1 MAVTAV
7 TAAGI
12 STVSSPASTFGSFL
26 KSSRSVPIISMGD
39 RSAAAGWYTGKMI
52 RSPILRTRP
61 WSRVA
66 GPLRLA
72 KSRARSWF
80 FEGREEMS
88 TFIPSGKD
96 ISRKWYVVDA
106 SGQTLGRLAT
116 KAASVLSGK
125 LNPQYVPYI
134 DMGDH
139 VIVINAEK
147 IVLTGLKDQKKLYR
161 RYTGFPGGL
170 REESFTR
177 LINRRP
183 EKVIEEAVK
192 GMLPKTKMGRAMVS
206 KLKVYRGDKHPHA
219 AQMPVEMK

>member
-1 MAVTAV
+1 LAWADAVCAF
-7 TAAGI
+7 
-12 STVSSPASTFGSFL
+12 ASE
-26 KSSRSVPIISMGD
+26 PIGMK
-39 RSAAAGWYTGKMI
+39 RESAKGGAP
-52 RSPILRTRP
+52 RD
-61 WSRVA
+61 
-66 GPLRLA
+66 
-72 KSRARSWF
+72 F
-80 FEGREEMS
+80 FEGRIEMS

-147 IVLTGLKDQKKLYR
+147 IRLTGLKDQKKLYR

-177 LINRRP
+177 LINRKPEMVWNRP
-183 EKVIEEAVK
+183 S
-192 GMLPKTKMGRAMVS
+192 RACCPRARWAGKWQPS
-206 KLKVYRGDKHPHA
+206 
-219 AQMPVEMK
+219 